1 MHRRE
6 IMATAG
12 AGLGLFALG
21 IAGIPAR
28 AQVPLER
35 LSSYFN
41 GIRTLEASFTQTNA
55 DGTTSTGTLFMRR
68 PGRARFEYDPPDRS
82 LVMAGGGQVA
92 IFDGRSNASAPEQYP
107 LKRTPLYVI
116 LERNV
121 DLDRRDMVVDHFGD
135 AKTTTLV
142 AQDPDAPENGRVD
155 LIFQNDP
162 LTLSGWVVTDGG
174 GNRTQVQLRQIR
186 LGGSLSARLFNI
198 VQEQESRK
206 R

>member
-1 MHRRE
+1 MNRRE
-6 IMATAG
+6 IIAVGG
-12 AGLGLFALG
+12 AGLALFGLG

-28 AQVPLER
+28 AQVPLEQ
-35 LSSYFN
+35 LSTYFN
-41 GIRTLEASFTQTNA
+41 GIRTLEAGFAQTNA
-55 DGTTSTGTLFMRR
+55 DGTSSTGTLYIRR
-68 PGRARFEYDPPDRS
+68 PGRARFEYDPPDKS

-92 IFDGRSNASAPEQYP
+92 IFDGRSNASTPEQYP

-116 LERNV
+116 LERDV
-121 DLDRRDMVVDHFGD
+121 DLDRREMIVDHFGD
-135 AKTTTLV
+135 AERTTLV

-155 LIFQNDP
+155 LIFQNEP

-174 GNRTQVQLRQIR
+174 GNRTQVQLRQIK

-198 VQEQESRK
+198 VQEQESRQ

>member
-6 IMATAG
+6 FMATAG

-162 LTLSGWVVTDGG
+162 LTLSGWVVTDGS
-174 GNRTQVQLRQIR
+174 GNRTQVQLREIR

>member
-6 IMATAG
+6 FMATAG

>member
-1 MHRRE
+1 MRRRE
-6 IMATAG
+6 LMMTAG
-12 AGLGLFALG
+12 AGLALFGLGL
-21 IAGIPAR
+21 AGIPAR
-28 AQVPLER
+28 AQVPLEQ
-35 LSSYFN
+35 LSTYFN
-41 GIRTLEASFTQTNA
+41 GIRTLEASFSQTNA
-55 DGTTSTGTLFMRR
+55 DGSNSTGTLYMRR

-82 LVMAGGGQVA
+82 LVMAGGGQLA

-155 LIFQNDP
+155 LIFQNEP
-162 LTLSGWVVTDGG
+162 LTLSGWIVTDGG
-174 GNRTQVQLRQIR
+174 GNRTRVQLRQIR

-198 VQEQESRK
+198 VQEQESRQ

>member
-1 MHRRE
+1 MRRRE
-6 IMATAG
+6 LLMTAG
-12 AGLGLFALG
+12 AGLALFGLG
-21 IAGIPAR
+21 ISGIPAR
-28 AQVPLER
+28 AQVPLDK
-35 LSSYFN
+35 LSAYFN
-41 GIRTLEASFTQTNA
+41 GIRTLEASFSQTNA
-55 DGTTSTGTLFMRR
+55 DGSTSTGTLYMRR

-92 IFDGRSNASAPEQYP
+92 IFDGRSNASLPEQYP

-121 DLDRRDMVVDHFGD
+121 DLDRRDMVVGHFGD

-155 LIFQNDP
+155 LIFQNEP
-162 LTLSGWVVTDGG
+162 LTLAGWVVTDGS
-174 GNRTQVQLRQIR
+174 GNRTQVQLRQIQ

-198 VQEQESRK
+198 VQEQESRQ